1 MPDLYPIFE
10 VRREWAREREDMGSK
25 DKFWYL
31 HPNVEKELWLFKYPR
46 PNTGEHWAEKIA
58 AEIAAFLEIPHA
70 PVELAVFE
78 NDKGTVTK
86 SFAQMSQAL
95 VHGNQMLAIAVHG
108 YDPKQKFHQSSHT
121 LTNIWQ
127 VLETVF
133 GESELAEKAKC
144 RLAEYLVLDAVIGNT
159 DRHHENWGIILRWK
173 KTKGDRV
180 VDFLI
185 APSFD
190 HASSL
195 GRELQ
200 DTRRDWLLAEIGIGA
215 YVEKGRGA
223 IYWSEN
229 DRHGS
234 SPLELVRR
242 ATRHYPGLFIPA
254 LTKLENLD
262 MKYLDDLVNRMPGD
276 WMSPS
281 AQKFAIALM
290 CYSLEQLRELIQ

>member
-1 MPDLYPIFE
+1 MPDQYPIIE
-10 VRREWAREREDMGSK
+10 VRREWAREPEDMGSK

-31 HPNVEKELWLFKYPR
+31 RPEDGNVWLFKYPR
-46 PNTGEHWAEKIA
+46 QNTGEHWAEKIA
-58 AEIAAFLEIPHA
+58 AEVAALLEIPHA
-70 PVELAVFE
+70 QVKLAIFE
-78 NDKGTVTK
+78 RNKGSVGK
-86 SFAQMSQAL
+86 SFTLEGQAL
-95 VHGNQMLAIAVHG
+95 FHGNQMLAAAVNG
-108 YDPKQKFHQSSHT
+108 YDPEQKFHQSSHT

-127 VLETVF
+127 VIDFVF

-159 DRHHENWGIILRWK
+159 DRHHENWGIILRLK
-173 KTKGDRV
+173 RTDDDGIEDLSV
-180 VDFLI
+180 

-195 GRELQ
+195 GRELE
-200 DTRRDWLLAEIGIGA
+200 DTKRDQILAGVGIGA

-223 IYWSEN
+223 IYWSQ
-229 DRHGS
+229 DVRRGP

-242 ATRHYPGLFIPA
+242 ATRQYPRLFFPA

-262 MKYLDDLVNRMPGD
+262 KKYLDDLVNRVPGD

-281 AQKFAIALM
+281 AKEFAIALM
-290 CYSLEQLRELIQ
+290 RYNLEQLQDLFQ